1 MAFHYI
7 NTGTGANKGD
17 GDSLRV
23 AFWKINQNF
32 ANVGNT
38 STMTIST
45 ADDQPLIDIK
55 AFSGEFTLPTDP
67 VTTVQ
72 LFEFDQRDHRS
83 ASIDIF
89 AADNS
94 TLSQDAASGYPV
106 TWNGS
111 ASHIVGTGIV
121 SLYQNGDT
129 GNASWDLSTSVS
141 NNRVRIQAYNS
152 SGSTASNVI
161 SWQAKVS
168 LFRL

>member
-32 ANVGNT
+32 ANVGTT
-38 STMTIST
+38 STVTISGSS
-45 ADDQPLIDIK
+45 DEPLVDVK
-55 AFSGEFTLPTDP
+55 AFSGSFDLPTDDSS
-67 VTTVQ
+67 VN
-72 LFEFDQRDHRS
+72 LFEFDQRVYRS

-89 AADNS
+89 AADGE
-94 TLSQDAASGYPV
+94 TLSQDAGTSYLV

-111 ASHIVGTGIV
+111 SSHILGTGIV
-121 SLYQNGDT
+121 SLFQDGST
-129 GNASWDLSTSVS
+129 GNATWDLNTTIS
-141 NNRVRIQAYNS
+141 NNRVLIQAHNV
-152 SGSTASNVI
+152 SGSTASNTI
-161 SWQAKVS
+161 SWQAKAS

>member
-32 ANVGNT
+32 ANVGTT
-38 STMTIST
+38 STVTISG
-45 ADDQPLIDIK
+45 DSDEPLIDIK
-55 AFSGEFTLPTDP
+55 AFSGSFDLPADESS
-67 VTTVQ
+67 VQ
-72 LFEFDQRDHRS
+72 LFEFDQRIYRS

-89 AADNS
+89 ASDEG
-94 TLSQDAASGYPV
+94 TMSQDAGTSYLV
-106 TWNGS
+106 TWNS
-111 ASHIVGTGIV
+111 ATSHIVGTGIV
-121 SLYQNGDT
+121 SLFQNGST
-129 GNASWDLSTSVS
+129 GNSTWDLDTSIS
-141 NNRVRIQAYNS
+141 NNRVRVQAHNV
-152 SGSTASNVI
+152 SGSTASNTI